1 MMTLSIVNKIPN
13 VLIFMAVEWYIVFIE
28 YLFSSLNI
36 FRKTVINLKQIK
48 KDKVKN
54 FIICYEH

>member
-1 MMTLSIVNKIPN
+1 MITFSIVNKIPN

-28 YLFSSLNI
+28 YLFSSLNT

-48 KDKVKN
+48 KTR
-54 FIICYEH
+54 

>member
-28 YLFSSLNI
+28 YLFSSLI
-36 FRKTVINLKQIK
+36 FLEKRLLI
-48 KDKVKN
+48 
-54 FIICYEH
+54 

>member
-28 YLFSSLNI
+28 YLFSSLNT